1 MTKEM
6 LMLANLNCP
15 SCAAKLE
22 KAAQSLPGMKSARVI
37 FGAGSMNVEYD
48 PDVLS
53 QDRIRALCK
62 QMGVDVAAVVPGPS
76 SDA

>member
-62 QMGVDVAAVVPGPS
+62 QMGVDVAAVVPGPN